1 MVSYIVNMNN
11 KVVLTIGS
19 VVAILIFLFVAY
31 KLTNVAT
38 PVMFPEVSKLSAA
51 DHLKWSPDKKNI
63 LVEYSDLQC
72 PACKSFYDL
81 IKTNLENTDIPK
93 KVTFVYR
100 HFPLN
105 VHEHG
110 QEAAQAAEA
119 AGQQNKF
126 FEYTDVLFNT
136 QAQWGKPGNMT
147 PYFEQ
152 VAKDLKLDLEKFKTD
167 KDSPA
172 VKDRINADVVSGNKF
187 QVNATPTFYLNGEK
201 LELSSLS
208 AFDDFKKRLLELK

>member
-1 MVSYIVNMNN
+1 MVSYIVSMNN

-19 VVAILIFLFVAY
+19 VVAILIFLIVAY

-38 PVMFPEVSKLSAA
+38 PVMFPEVSKLSAT
-51 DHLKWSPDKKNI
+51 DHLKWSADKKNI

-81 IKTNLENTDIPK
+81 IKANLENTDIPK

-105 VHEHG
+105 IHEHG

-126 FEYTDVLFNT
+126 FEYADVLFNT
-136 QAQWGKPGNMT
+136 QDQWGKPGNMT